1 MSDLTPELI
10 SQLTKSASELE
21 TFVSEFKQRKQN
33 EYDAELKALEK
44 SRDEAVQKMADE
56 QAALRAEIAELKSAT
71 RPPIDDQSSSEYKCF
86 ADWLAK
92 TLTGKVERKDM
103 GEASGGV
110 GGYMVP
116 DQFIAD
122 ILKIPMEQGVA
133 RTHGATIIPMASD
146 TAKIPA
152 LNADSHATNFYGGM
166 LGYWLAEANTI
177 TASAWTAK
185 EVSLEANVLAAVGKV
200 SKQLLAD
207 SPLSMSAVIE
217 RSFGEVLTFMEDE
230 AFIRGNGTNQP
241 HGIIGAGCEVA
252 VSRAVASKIDEVDI
266 LGMLAQFLGRESRA
280 CWVANRAIIPELYA
294 LTDAGSNN
302 IFIPNA
308 GPSASP
314 TLLGMPIV
322 WSENASTLGTK
333 GDLMLCD
340 WSYYVIGDRQQIVVD
355 WADQLYFLTIQDA
368 VRLYE
373 RVDGTPWMD
382 ATYTPRKGS
391 ARSPFVILN

>member
-1 MSDLTPELI
+1 MSEFDDLIQAIRDNKSSNEALI
-10 SQLTKSASELE
+10 A
-21 TFVSEFKQRKQN
+21 EFKQMKDNERKQ
-33 EYDAELKALEK
+33 ELPALEK
-44 SRDEAVQKMADE
+44 SLTDA
-56 QAALRAEIAELKSAT
+56 IAEATANAVAETKAYVDEKTAAT
-71 RPPIDDQSSSEYKCF
+71 RPALGDAPEPEHKSF
-86 ADWLAK
+86 GHWLAK
-92 TLTGKVERKDM
+92 TLTGQIQKSDF

-177 TASAWTAK
+177 TASSWTAK

-382 ATYTPRKGS
+382 ATYTPRKGA